1 MSKLPIDVPKEKL
14 HQVRMDMF
22 RKVQREKR
30 TKKRIVS
37 VAIASLFCVSL
48 LFSIRVSPTIASH
61 VAKIPGFQAI
71 VSAVVRDKGIK
82 DIVDNDY
89 YEEIN
94 ETQSKN
100 GLSLTLQGVIAD
112 NTGLVLYYDADA
124 SFDISELHLME
135 VQLYQG
141 EEEIEGGNGGS
152 FSSHLSNRTRIS
164 SSVDYS
170 FSEPFAYASKDFKA
184 VFHFYEKDKGNI
196 EISVPFSLQ
205 NEIAKEKTITA
216 NRTVNVNGQKFTIT
230 EIRSSPLRMALDI
243 ELDEANT
250 MQILSLENIVV
261 ETEDGERREEKVK
274 NGLSLGG
281 NSPDGK
287 FTLNL
292 QSNYFH
298 DSDSLKLLI
307 GAVHAVPKGKDFI
320 EVDFGT
326 KEVLTKPD
334 YLDWDI
340 SVTQEGVSF
349 AAKRWD
355 DRMAHSF
362 VNSAVKGDGT
372 TLAYK
377 GSTFSDDDEYLY
389 ETENYE
395 DYDGKAKMYINY
407 FFNPIGKNIEVNI
420 PLK

>member
-1 MSKLPIDVPKEKL
+1 MSKLPINVPKEKL
-14 HQVRMDMF
+14 QQVRMDMF

-30 TKKRIVS
+30 AKKRIVS
-37 VAIASLFCVSL
+37 VAIAFLCCLSL

-94 ETQSKN
+94 ATQSKN

-112 NTGLVLYYDADA
+112 NSGLVLYYDADA
-124 SFDISELHLME
+124 SFDMSELHLE
-135 VQLYQG
+135 GVQLYQG
-141 EEEIEGGNGGS
+141 NEEIKGGS
-152 FSSHLSNRTRIS
+152 FTNHQSNQTRIF

-170 FSEPFAYASKDFKA
+170 FSEPFAYTSKDFKA

-196 EISVPFSLQ
+196 EISIPFSLQ
-205 NEIAKEKTITA
+205 NEIAKEKTITV
-216 NRTVNVNGQKFTIT
+216 NRTVNVDGQKFTIT
-230 EIRSSPLRMALDI
+230 KIRRSPLRMAIDI

-250 MQILSLENIVV
+250 MQILSLENIAV
-261 ETEDGERREEKVK
+261 ETENGERREEGDKKGMYIGK
-274 NGLSLGG
+274 NIR
-281 NSPDGK
+281 DGK

-298 DSDSLKLLI
+298 DSNSLKLLI
-307 GAVHAVPKGKDFI
+307 GAVHAVPKGEDFI

-334 YLDWDI
+334 YLDWNI
-340 SVTQEGVSF
+340 SVTEQGVSV
-349 AAKRWD
+349 AAKKWD
-355 DRMAHSF
+355 DRVRHSF
-362 VNSAVKGDGT
+362 LNSAVKEDGT
-372 TLAYK
+372 PLEFTG
-377 GSTFSDDDEYLY
+377 GSYSDDEQYLFA
-389 ETENYE
+389 TENFENYN
-395 DYDGKAKMYINY
+395 GKAKIYLNY
-407 FFNPIGKNIEVNI
+407 YFNPIGKNIELNI